1 MSRGKK
7 RDPEEVT
14 KVLTAYAISNNME
27 ETSRMTDIPSA
38 TVKNI
43 VDRYK
48 DTEEF
53 KKLQEEKKELFSD
66 KANRVIDKAMELL
79 ERRFDT
85 ALQNQDEIEE
95 LISIITNDDSSD
107 EKMSYQERLAIAKRL
122 GKLQINGLSEIT
134 TSVGTLYDKMRLD
147 KGESTNNDTI
157 VVKMSDEIKELSQ

>member
-7 RDPEEVT
+7 RDPEEIT
-14 KVLTAYAISNNME
+14 KVLTAYAITDNME
-27 ETSRMTDIPSA
+27 ETSRITNIPSA

-43 VDRYK
+43 VDRNK

-66 KANRVIDKAMELL
+66 RANRVIDKAMSLV

-85 ALQNQDEIEE
+85 ALDNQDEIEE
-95 LISIITNDDSSD
+95 LISIVMSDDSSD
-107 EKMSYQERLAIAKRL
+107 EKLSYQEKLAIAKRL

-134 TSVGTLYDKMRLD
+134 TAIGTLYDKMRLD
-147 KGESTNNDTI
+147 KGESTNNETI
-157 VVKMSDEIKELSQ
+157 TVKMSDEIKELSQ